1 MPVHRFGDIADS
13 HNGTFMV
20 RVQNQ
25 PVNPGV
31 LVAPLAACSRAQRL
45 GEIFPK
51 RADEQKAASTQVG
64 AASQYTL
71 RLSSVIQ

>member
-1 MPVHRFGDIADS
+1 MPEHRFGDIAYS
-13 HNGTFMV
+13 HKGTFMV

-31 LVAPLAACSRAQRL
+31 LVASAACSRAQRSAA
-45 GEIFPK
+45 IFPK
-51 RADEQKAASTQVG
+51 RANEQKAASTQVG